1 MQQNRVPKDAG
12 TQTTCG
18 KVVDD
23 KKMVSGMQISHDT
36 LRGRK
41 VYKPRL
47 LKCNIPLEQDVEYAR
62 AVYKGHG
69 PAIMFR
75 GVSDGNT
82 ICLSLEMLQEIIR
95 RVRYM

>member
-47 LKCNIPLEQDVEYAR
+47 LKCNIPLNQLQLQQFPRLLSDLCGSVP
-62 AVYKGHG
+62 
-69 PAIMFR
+69 PA
-75 GVSDGNT
+75 
-82 ICLSLEMLQEIIR
+82 
-95 RVRYM
+95 